1 MVKKNKSV
9 LIWVFYSFPLLSL
22 NYKVL
27 KYGKCYVFSIGW
39 PKNISPWFYMIFHKK
54 KCFVSS
60 KAPVGYRVN
69 HAHAL
74 ISLQL

>member
-27 KYGKCYVFSIGW
+27 KYGKCYVFSIG
-39 PKNISPWFYMIFHKK
+39 
-54 KCFVSS
+54 
-60 KAPVGYRVN
+60 
-69 HAHAL
+69 
-74 ISLQL
+74 